1 MKQSIISILLQL
13 TVLSWAHSADSGF
26 RILTDRSIYVAGEII
41 HFTVFSLGE
50 DPDGSKGMSTVY
62 YMELISPEGRS
73 YARSKLRLDHK
84 GVSGSMEIPRD
95 MPSGSYYLKGYTRW
109 MRNFGPSAYN
119 YLGIE
124 LLNPYITS
132 ILPVDN
138 QFVGMPG
145 EHPEE
150 EVHQAAVVQD
160 LGAGPDQAYNQMIE
174 LASPPGE
181 TVEYCVSVI
190 RKGSLDEQPV
200 SHPGVV
206 HPEGIARSFIP
217 ETRGVSLKGMVL
229 SAEGDSAVPYAV
241 VYVSLLGE
249 DRDFL
254 CNYADSAGNFLIA
267 LTETEGSNELF
278 VSASHQDYENLEL
291 LIEQDFCAEALKL
304 PSLSMVPDSAKEA
317 MLSILSVNAQISQQ
331 YKSIRG
337 SSGGAVPENGDLFFY
352 GEPTSVVHFDD
363 YIRLPTLGEYFTEVC
378 PQVTLQRTRNKSTF
392 HVGGEHPDLRFYDP
406 LVMVDGVAVFDME
419 AVLSIAPG
427 YIDRVEIIE
436 APFIRGNLTFGGI
449 INIISRDGNMG
460 YMDLPASGLLLQF
473 SFFSDSP
480 HDGPGWQPESTR
492 MPDVRN
498 TLYWNPRITLNPG
511 ESKQLSFT
519 GTLVPGSYQVV
530 VRGYDTQGRYYES
543 RVPYYISDKSSL
555 RTL

>member
-1 MKQSIISILLQL
+1 MKQPVISILLQL

-26 RILTDRSIYVAGEII
+26 RILSDRSIYVTGEII

-62 YMELISPEGRS
+62 YMELVSPEGRS
-73 YARSKLRLDHK
+73 YARSKLRLDQK

-95 MPSGSYYLKGYTRW
+95 LPSGSYYLKGYTRW

-124 LLNPYITS
+124 LLNPFSTS
-132 ILPVDN
+132 KLPVDK
-138 QFVGMPG
+138 QHVGMPV
-145 EHPEE
+145 ERPEE
-150 EVHQAAVVQD
+150 EVRKAAVDQE
-160 LGAGPDQAYNQMIE
+160 LGADPDQAYNQMIE

-190 RKGSLDEQPV
+190 RRGSLEKQPV
-200 SHPGVV
+200 SHAGVLN
-206 HPEGIARSFIP
+206 PEGIARSFIP
-217 ETRGVSLKGMVL
+217 ETRGVSLKGKVL
-229 SAEGDSAVPYAV
+229 TAEGDSPVPYAV
-241 VYVSLLGE
+241 VYVSVLGE
-249 DRDFL
+249 GRDFL
-254 CNYADSAGNFLIA
+254 CNYADSAGNFHIA
-267 LTETEGSNELF
+267 LTELEGSNELF

-291 LIEQDFCAEALKL
+291 LIEQDFCAEAIKL
-304 PSLSMVPDSAKEA
+304 PSPSMVPDSAKEA
-317 MLSILSVNAQISQQ
+317 LLSVLSVNAQIWQQ
-331 YKSIRG
+331 YKRIRG
-337 SSGGAVPENGDLFFY
+337 SSVGAAPENSDLYFY
-352 GEPTSVVHFDD
+352 GVPTSVVYFDD

-378 PQVTLQRTRNKSTF
+378 PQVTLQRTRHKSAF
-392 HVGGEHPDLRFYDP
+392 HVIGEHPGLRICDP

-449 INIISRDGNMG
+449 INIISRNGDMG
-460 YMDLPASGLLLQF
+460 YMDLPDSGLLLQF
-473 SFFSDSP
+473 SFFSDIP
-480 HDGPGWQPESTR
+480 HYGPVWQPESTR

-498 TLYWNPRITLNPG
+498 TLYWNPRITVNPG

-543 RVPYYISDKSSL
+543 RVPYYLSGKSPF
-555 RTL
+555 RTH